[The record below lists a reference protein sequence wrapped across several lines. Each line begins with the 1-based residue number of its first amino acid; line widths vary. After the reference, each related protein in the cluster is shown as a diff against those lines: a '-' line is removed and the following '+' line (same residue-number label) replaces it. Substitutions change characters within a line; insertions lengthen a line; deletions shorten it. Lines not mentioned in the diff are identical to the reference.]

1 MVLTSE
7 VLTIISVKITQCY
20 TYSDLV
26 VILSS
31 IGNIVSKDRNEKPN
45 DYHASLLIS
54 FCLSITQSILS
65 MYLFC
70 LCWLL
75 VRRTRSCF
83 SHILCLWLSLFPH
96 VQADIY

>member
-7 VLTIISVKITQCY
+7 VLTIFFKITECY

-31 IGNIVSKDRNEKPN
+31 IGNIVSKDRNENK
-45 DYHASLLIS
+45 IITMR
-54 FCLSITQSILS
+54 LSITQSIFS

-70 LCWLL
+70 LCLYH
-75 VRRTRSCF
+75 CF
-83 SHILCLWLSLFPH
+83 GCL
-96 VQADIY
+96 